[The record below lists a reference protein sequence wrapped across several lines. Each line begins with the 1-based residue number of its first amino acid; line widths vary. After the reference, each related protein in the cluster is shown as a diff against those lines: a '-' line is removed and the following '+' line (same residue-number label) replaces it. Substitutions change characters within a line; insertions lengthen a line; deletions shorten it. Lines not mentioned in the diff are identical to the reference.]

1 MNGKGVPLW
10 TGINILKA
18 PLVMANKFTL
28 RACLHGGGGPQVG
41 EVTRLCGVTR
51 LSVKSLILIWSRLH
65 DIQWGDPPTRWIAWS
80 ARPGNPLSRG
90 QIFPCKRSKWVTRLA
105 GDRFVIHQIRAKFSL
120 RWLCIITKGNN
131 RKPQHWR
138 ELLKVTARAA
148 SECIRALTAKTLG
161 LPA

>member
-80 ARPGNPLSRG
+80 ARQGNHVNVQSG
-90 QIFPCKRSKWVTRLA
+90 VTRLA

-131 RKPQHWR
+131 RKPQYWR

-148 SECIRALTAKTLG
+148 SECIRALTAKTRG